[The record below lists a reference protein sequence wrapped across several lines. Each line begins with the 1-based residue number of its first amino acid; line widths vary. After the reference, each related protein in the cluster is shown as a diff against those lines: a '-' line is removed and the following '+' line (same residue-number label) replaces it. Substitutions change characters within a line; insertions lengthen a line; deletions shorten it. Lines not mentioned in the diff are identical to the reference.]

1 MCRLDTAGRR
11 YPMAT
16 ARYGCGM
23 AGRDDRQGRDLD
35 DWFDEPQ
42 PPRARRTR
50 PSAPPPDDEVEPRA
64 SEDDWLGG
72 RAQLS
77 RGPRLGGPGGLANPR
92 LAIAAAVALVV
103 LLVIGL
109 AVAGVFGSSTPRRA
123 ATTVVTTHAGT
134 TTAATTTTTTQPSV
148 TAAPSGP
155 LKPGDSGAQVKVLQ
169 RALASLGYS
178 PGTIDGT
185 YGPST
190 QQAVARFQAAAKL
203 TPDGILGPQTL
214 AALRTALN
222 GP

>member
-1 MCRLDTAGRR
+1 
-11 YPMAT
+11 
-16 ARYGCGM
+16 M
-23 AGRDDRQGRDLD
+23 AGGDEPRGRDLD

-42 PPRARRTR
+42 PPRARRAR
-50 PSAPPPDDEVEPRA
+50 PSTPAPDADVAERA
-64 SEDDWLGG
+64 HDDDWLGG
-72 RAQLS
+72 RGQPG
-77 RGPRLGGPGGLANPR
+77 RGPRRGAPGGLSNPR
-92 LAIAAAVALVV
+92 LAIAAVVALVV

-123 ATTVVTTHAGT
+123 ATTVLTTHART
-134 TTAATTTTTTQPSV
+134 TTAATTATPPPSSV

-155 LKPGDSGAQVKVLQ
+155 LKLGDSGAQVKVLQ

-178 PGTIDGT
+178 PGAIDGN

-214 AALRTALN
+214 QALKNALA

>member
-1 MCRLDTAGRR
+1 
-11 YPMAT
+11 MADGDEP
-16 ARYGCGM
+16 R
-23 AGRDDRQGRDLD
+23 GRDVD

-50 PSAPPPDDEVEPRA
+50 PTTPPTDAETVERA
-64 SEDDWLGG
+64 QEDDWLGG
-72 RAQLS
+72 RAQPG
-77 RGPRLGGPGGLANPR
+77 RGPRRGVPGGFSNLR
-92 LAIAAAVALVV
+92 LVIAAVVGLVV

-123 ATTVVTTHAGT
+123 ATTLVTTHPRTTAT
-134 TTAATTTTTTQPSV
+134 TTATQPPSSV

-155 LKPGDSGAQVKVLQ
+155 LKLGDSGAQVKVLQ

-178 PGTIDGT
+178 PGAIDGT

-214 AALRTALN
+214 QALKNALA

>member
-1 MCRLDTAGRR
+1 
-11 YPMAT
+11 
-16 ARYGCGM
+16 
-23 AGRDDRQGRDLD
+23 
-35 DWFDEPQ
+35 
-42 PPRARRTR
+42 
-50 PSAPPPDDEVEPRA
+50 
-64 SEDDWLGG
+64 
-72 RAQLS
+72 LS
-77 RGPRLGGPGGLANPR
+77 NPR
-92 LAIAAAVALVV
+92 LAIAAVVALVV

-123 ATTVVTTHAGT
+123 ATTVLTTHART
-134 TTAATTTTTTQPSV
+134 TTAATTAPPPPSSV

-155 LKPGDSGAQVKVLQ
+155 LKLGDSGAQVKVLQ

-178 PGTIDGT
+178 PGAIDGN

-214 AALRTALN
+214 QALKNALA